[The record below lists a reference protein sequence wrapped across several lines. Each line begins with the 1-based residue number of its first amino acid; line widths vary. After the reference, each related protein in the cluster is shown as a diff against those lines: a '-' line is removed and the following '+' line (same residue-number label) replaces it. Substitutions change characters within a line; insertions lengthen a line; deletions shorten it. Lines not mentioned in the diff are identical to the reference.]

1 MARSNASAKKAGA
14 QFERDVAD
22 YLNVHVDDRI
32 DRRVKTGAND
42 KGDIAG
48 VRVHGERMVIECKNR
63 AQINL
68 GTWAN
73 EAEVE
78 RLNDGALT
86 TAIVHK
92 RHGKGQP
99 GDQWVTLTLRDLVAL
114 ITGVRPE

>member
-14 QFERDVAD
+14 TFERAVAD
-22 YLNVHVDDRI
+22 YLAEHVDDRI
-32 DRRVKTGAND
+32 DRRVKTGAAD

-48 VRVHGERMVIECKNR
+48 VRVHGERMVLECKDTAR
-63 AQINL
+63 INL
-68 GTWAN
+68 GVWAK

-78 RLNDGALT
+78 RVNDKALT
-86 TAIVHK
+86 TAVVHK

-114 ITGVRPE
+114 MTGVRPE

>member
-48 VRVHGERMVIECKNR
+48 VRVHGERMVIECKNAAR
-63 AQINL
+63 ISL

-78 RLNDGALT
+78 RVNDKALT